1 MIKKAKQARLTK
13 LLKKLP
19 QPLNTELNKQ
29 YLKKAILEQIFRVQ
43 DIEAFFTERMIEMSD
58 DGIDYGRPIIKGSYD
73 AEI

>member
-1 MIKKAKQARLTK
+1 